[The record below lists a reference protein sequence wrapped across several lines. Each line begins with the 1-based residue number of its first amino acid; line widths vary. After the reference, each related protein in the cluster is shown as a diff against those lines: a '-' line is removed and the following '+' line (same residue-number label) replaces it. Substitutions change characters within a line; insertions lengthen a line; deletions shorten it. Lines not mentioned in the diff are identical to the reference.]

1 MKDNALKYC
10 TTIAFSAA
18 MLAFALS
25 GFTGEAG
32 GASGLT
38 FCLQSTAALWLIV
51 CFGSPIAAGFRR
63 LMAADMQ
70 KSDAMQAKDQGGK
83 ES

>member
-18 MLAFALS
+18 MIGFGLASISRTDSDKVS
-25 GFTGEAG
+25 GF
-32 GASGLT
+32 
-38 FCLQSTAALWLIV
+38 CLALTAALWLAV
-51 CFGSPIAAGFRR
+51 CFGGPIAAGCRW
-63 LMAADMQ
+63 LMSAYLR
-70 KSDAMQAKDQGGK
+70 KSDAMRAGDQGGK

>member
-18 MLAFALS
+18 MIAFALS
-25 GFTGEAG
+25 GFTGTFG

-38 FCLQSTAALWLIV
+38 FCLQSTAALWLVV
-51 CFGSPIAAGFRR
+51 CFGGPISAGLRK
-63 LMAADMQ
+63 LLSHDGMKGKQ
-70 KSDAMQAKDQGGK
+70 PPHDQGGK

>member
-25 GFTGEAG
+25 GISRVNDAG
-32 GASGLT
+32 DILG
-38 FCLQSTAALWLIV
+38 FCMVTTAALWIGV
-51 CFGSPIAAGFRR
+51 CFGDPISAGLRK
-63 LMAADMQ
+63 LLSHDGMKEKQ
-70 KSDAMQAKDQGGK
+70 PPHDQGGK